1 MQETIK
7 KPLLYT
13 LMLSVFLDVANF
25 FMPIP
30 IYTPLFLKTTFLQDI
45 SPSTK
50 AVMLGSLIACYGFMQ
65 LFSGPIFGDLSDKYD
80 RKKILSLSLILS
92 TFSCLL
98 SGISLGL
105 DSIKLIYIS
114 RLLLGFSSG
123 TIAIVFAITADK
135 SNKNNRAKNLG
146 YITAGTSLGAVFGPF
161 IGGYLV
167 SSSKFSWF
175 GYATPFYIMIIPYLI
190 NLVLLRKFLAV
201 DPAKYTNKKIYLL
214 TGVKNIYKV
223 IQNSTALFYL
233 VLMVLL
239 FQLAC
244 ESFYL
249 AAPIIAV
256 KKLHLSPVIIGNH
269 FFAQGITAIFV
280 SLFFNNH
287 LSKHFSSSKI
297 FLINIFL
304 LFSCFLLLSI
314 AKSSFVLYLPFIGL
328 GFFGTLCWIHSN
340 NLFSQAVTENEQ
352 GLIFGV
358 SQALWAFASIFGSI
372 MVGFCAAA
380 HYTFS
385 VIVPIFSG
393 FLACILAIILVF
405 IVEKKQPIEAP
416 IILF

>member
-30 IYTPLFLKTTFLQDI
+30 IYTPLFLKTAFLQDMP
-45 SPSTK
+45 SSTK
-50 AVMLGSLIACYGFMQ
+50 AIMLGSLIACYGLMQ
-65 LFSGPIFGDLSDKYD
+65 FFSGPIFGNLSDKYD
-80 RKKILSLSLILS
+80 RKKILSLSLLLS

-98 SGISLGL
+98 SGIGLGL
-105 DSIKLIYIS
+105 GSIPLIYIS

-123 TIAIVFAITADK
+123 TIAIVFAITASK
-135 SNKNNRAKNLG
+135 SNKKNRAKNLG

-167 SSSKFSWF
+167 SSAKFSWF
-175 GYATPFYIMIIPYLI
+175 GYATPFYIMIVPYLI
-190 NLVLLRKFLAV
+190 NLLLLQKFLIV
-201 DPAKYTNKKIYLL
+201 SPSQPTHKKIYLL
-214 TGVKNIYKV
+214 AGFETIYKV
-223 IQNSTALFYL
+223 MQNSASLFYL
-233 VLMVLL
+233 VFMVLL
-239 FQLAC
+239 FQLAS

-256 KKLHLSPVIIGNH
+256 KKLHLSPAIIGNH
-269 FFAQGITAIFV
+269 FFAQGITAIVV
-280 SLFFNNH
+280 SLFFNKK
-287 LSKHFSSSKI
+287 LSNYFSSSKI

-304 LFSCFLLLSI
+304 LLSCFLLLAI
-314 AKSSFVLYLPFIGL
+314 VKSSFILYLPFLGL
-328 GFFGTLCWIHSN
+328 GSFGTLCWIHSN

-372 MVGFCAAA
+372 IVGFSAAV

-393 FLACILAIILVF
+393 LLSCILAIILVF
-405 IVEKKQPIEAP
+405 IIEKKQPIETP
-416 IILF
+416 IILL